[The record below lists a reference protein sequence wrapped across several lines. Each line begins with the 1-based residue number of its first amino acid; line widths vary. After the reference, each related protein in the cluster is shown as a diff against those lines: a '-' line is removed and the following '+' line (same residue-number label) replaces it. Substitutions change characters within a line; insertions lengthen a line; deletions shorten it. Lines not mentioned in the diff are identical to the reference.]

1 MCEDDIP
8 MPVEPASI
16 HEIDLFSALG
26 PAELALVAGLMRER
40 HIPRKGIILLEGATG
55 DGFYYVHSGLIKVYR
70 TSAAGREQVL
80 RLLGPGETFNDVPAL
95 DGGPNPASAAAMEPS
110 VVYLLGQELLH
121 RLVLEHPA
129 VADAAIKR
137 LSGALRHLVS
147 VVGDLSFLHV
157 KARLAKALIEQE
169 EAIAEGRRT
178 RYCTQLEL
186 AAITG
191 TTREIV
197 ARALAAFEALGAVEI
212 AKGRA
217 HVTDRARLSALLEGG
232 A

>member
-1 MCEDDIP
+1 
-8 MPVEPASI
+8 
-16 HEIDLFSALG
+16 
-26 PAELALVAGLMRER
+26 MREQ
-40 HIPRKGIILLEGATG
+40 HTPRKGVILLEGARG
-55 DGFYYVHSGLIKVYR
+55 DGFYYVRSGLIKVYR
-70 TSAAGREQVL
+70 TSVAGREQVL
-80 RLLGPGETFNDVPAL
+80 RLLGAGETFNDVPAL
-95 DGGPNPASAAAMEPS
+95 DGGSNPASAAAMERS
-110 VVYLLGQELLH
+110 LVYVLGQEQLH
-121 RLVLEHPA
+121 RLVQEHPE

-137 LSGALRHLVS
+137 LALALRGLVS

-186 AAITG
+186 AAIIG

-212 AKGRA
+212 VKGRA
-217 HVTDRARLSALLEGG
+217 RVADRAHLRALLEPG

>member
-1 MCEDDIP
+1 
-8 MPVEPASI
+8 MPVAPAAI
-16 HEIDLFSALG
+16 HEIDLFSALN
-26 PAELALVAGLMRER
+26 PADLAQVAGVMREQQ
-40 HIPRKGIILLEGATG
+40 IPRKGVILLEGARG
-55 DGFYYVHSGLIKVYR
+55 DGFYYVQSGLVKVYR
-70 TSAAGREQVL
+70 ASAAGREQVL
-80 RLLGPGETFNDVPAL
+80 RLLGGGETFNDVPAL

-110 VVYLLGQELLH
+110 VVYSLDQDYLH
-121 RLVLEHPA
+121 HLVLQHPE

-137 LSGALRHLVS
+137 LSLALRHLVM

-169 EAIAEGRRT
+169 QAIAEGRRA
-178 RYCTQLEL
+178 RYCTQQEL

-197 ARALAAFEALGAVEI
+197 GRALAAFESLGAVEI
-212 AKGRA
+212 DKGRA
-217 HVTDRARLSALLEGG
+217 RVIDRARLSALIEPS

>member
-1 MCEDDIP
+1 
-8 MPVEPASI
+8 MPVAPASI
-16 HEIDLFSALG
+16 RAVDLFSALS
-26 PAELALVAGLMRER
+26 PADLARVAGLMRE
-40 HIPRKGIILLEGATG
+40 HHLPRKGIILLEGARG
-55 DGFYYVHSGLIKVYR
+55 DGFYYVQSGLIKVYR

-95 DGGPNPASAAAMEPS
+95 DNGPNPASAAAMEPS
-110 VVYLLGQELLH
+110 VVYILGQDQLH
-121 RLVLEHPA
+121 RLIVEHPE

-137 LSGALRHLVS
+137 LSLALRHLVS

-169 EAIAEGRRT
+169 QAIAEGRRT
-178 RYCTQLEL
+178 RYSTQLEL

-197 ARALAAFEALGAVEI
+197 ARVLSAFEALGAVEI
-212 AKGRA
+212 VKGRA
-217 HVTDRARLSALLEGG
+217 HVIDRARLSALLEPG

>member
-1 MCEDDIP
+1 
-8 MPVEPASI
+8 MPVQPASI
-16 HEIDLFSALG
+16 REIDLFAALS
-26 PAELALVAGLMRER
+26 PADVARVAVFMREQ
-40 HIPRKGIILLEGATG
+40 HIRRKGVILLEGARG
-55 DGFYYVHSGLIKVYR
+55 DGFYYVQSGLVKVYR

-80 RLLGPGETFNDVPAL
+80 RLLGVGETFNDVPAL

-110 VVYLLGQELLH
+110 VVYILGQEQLH
-121 RLVLEHPA
+121 RLVREHPE

-137 LSGALRHLVS
+137 LSLALRHLVS

-169 EAIAEGRRT
+169 QVITEGRRT
-178 RYCTQLEL
+178 RYLTQLEL

-197 ARALAAFEALGAVEI
+197 ARALTTFEALGAVEI
-212 AKGRA
+212 TKGRA
-217 HVTDRARLSALLEGG
+217 HVVDRARLSALLEPG

>member
-1 MCEDDIP
+1 

-16 HEIDLFSALG
+16 REIDLFSALS
-26 PAELALVAGLMRER
+26 PADLARVGGFMREQ
-40 HIPRKGIILLEGATG
+40 HIPRKGIILLEGASG
-55 DGFYYVHSGLIKVYR
+55 DGFYYVQSGLIKVYR

-80 RLLGPGETFNDVPAL
+80 RLLGAGETFNDVPAL
-95 DGGPNPASAAAMEPS
+95 DSGPNPASAAAMEPS
-110 VVYLLGQELLH
+110 VVYILGQDFLH
-121 RLVLEHPA
+121 RLVLEHPE

-137 LSGALRHLVS
+137 LAGALRHLVS

-169 EAIAEGRRT
+169 QAIAEGRRT
-178 RYCTQLEL
+178 HYCTQLEL

-217 HVTDRARLSALLEGG
+217 RVIDRARLSALLEGG

>member
-1 MCEDDIP
+1 
-8 MPVEPASI
+8 MPVEAAKI
-16 HEIDLFSALG
+16 QGIDLFSALG
-26 PAELALVAGLMRER
+26 SAEVAHVAGLMREQ
-40 HIPRKGIILLEGATG
+40 HIPRKGVILLEGVTG
-55 DGFYYVHSGLIKVYR
+55 DGFYYVQSGLIKVYR
-70 TSAAGREQVL
+70 TSTAGREQVL
-80 RLLGPGETFNDVPAL
+80 RLLGAGETFNDVPAL
-95 DGGPNPASAAAMEPS
+95 DGGPNPASAAAAESS
-110 VVYLLGQELLH
+110 VVYILGQKQLH
-121 RLVLEHPA
+121 RLIVEHPE

-137 LSGALRHLVS
+137 LALALRHLVT

-178 RYCTQLEL
+178 RYSTQLEL

-197 ARALAAFEALGAVEI
+197 ARALTTFAALGAVELS
-212 AKGRA
+212 KGHAR
-217 HVTDRARLSALLEGG
+217 VIDSARLSALLEPG

>member
-1 MCEDDIP
+1 
-8 MPVEPASI
+8 VQ
-16 HEIDLFSALG
+16 
-26 PAELALVAGLMRER
+26 
-40 HIPRKGIILLEGATG
+40 
-55 DGFYYVHSGLIKVYR
+55 SGLVKVYR

-110 VVYLLGQELLH
+110 VVYILGQEHLH
-121 RLVLEHPA
+121 RLVREYPE

-137 LSGALRHLVS
+137 LSLALRHLVS

-169 EAIAEGRRT
+169 QAIAEGRRA
-178 RYCTQLEL
+178 RYLTQLEL
-186 AAITG
+186 AALTG
-191 TTREIV
+191 TTSEIV
-197 ARALAAFEALGAVEI
+197 ARALTTFEALGAVEI
-212 AKGRA
+212 TKGRPR
-217 HVTDRARLSALLEGG
+217 VTDSARLSALLEPG

>member
-1 MCEDDIP
+1 MH
-8 MPVEPASI
+8 VTPASI
-16 HEIDLFSALG
+16 REIDLFAALS
-26 PAELALVAGLMRER
+26 PADLARVAGFMREQQ
-40 HIPRKGIILLEGATG
+40 IPRKGVILLEGARG
-55 DGFYYVHSGLIKVYR
+55 DGFYYVQSGLVKVYR
-70 TSAAGREQVL
+70 TSSAGREQVL

-110 VVYLLGQELLH
+110 VVYILGQEHLH
-121 RLVLEHPA
+121 RLVREHPE

-137 LSGALRHLVS
+137 LSLALRHLVS

-169 EAIAEGRRT
+169 QAIAEGRRA
-178 RYCTQLEL
+178 RYCTQQEL

-212 AKGRA
+212 VKGRA
-217 HVTDRARLSALLEGG
+217 RVVDRARLSALLEPG